1 MTGSCVELTISG
13 IEALLAEEGV
23 DVTSIGLTAG
33 LRDALRTLIDKNQD
47 QLKMCLDTL
56 HQWSEEADAEA
67 MIEWL
72 ETGGWHVADKP
83 EVESALVAAGRAEY
97 DRRIGSLAES
107 VRPADVD
114 EIAKR
119 GAVSLLVQ
127 RQSGPAVCIFHM
139 SRSDCSACE
148 VDDWKAAARDWM
160 PEGSSR
166 SDVEVFT
173 GVEALKLVLRE
184 RIWSHLPSFTSGG
197 VASADWLRLLALGW
211 LTERAERETR
221 RVTRKSEAA
230 ALAVRPRAMIGGH
243 DYHLL
248 PKVTAGFAWAMG
260 GPGIE
265 MSRVEVDSRIFVS
278 APGIAVNARLVGGVQ
293 GLESMAI
300 VPAGYAVLPPEC
312 AKIPHQTILPV
323 DLEGAE
329 DSPPLAVAVAAASQ
343 YVISAPAGKLGI
355 RILAAAHAN
364 RHGLHKTTL
373 RELAREINPGARLVY
388 SHYESVAR
396 GLVQLDGLRLLLP
409 NGWTYRV
416 FDCALPPWRVL
427 TPADYDTEIYVGTSR
442 TFEQNLAE
450 LHQRLGSKYR
460 GEFLFDLNGTM
471 ALPTNRPGTLRQYI
485 RASALWNAYW
495 QNGTRGIPDVR
506 NIPQVDTARWA
517 AMTNYLPPAAVNHVR
532 GRNDGGARSSYSRAI
547 TSMLDDLE
555 FLASRE
561 GGRLVNIDKEDRKVV
576 RVLPPAEY
584 LEAKGKCTKEA
595 STSGKGKEV
604 GKKRQRGRQK

>member
-1 MTGSCVELTISG
+1 MTGQYMDASSTGVA
-13 IEALLAEEGV
+13 ALLAEEGV
-23 DVTSIGLTAG
+23 DTTSASLSAA
-33 LRDALRTLIDKNQD
+33 LRDALCSLIDNNHGK
-47 QLKMCLDTL
+47 LEPCLDALRRWGESAT
-56 HQWSEEADAEA
+56 AELIA
-67 MIEWL
+67 EWL
-72 ETGGWHVADKP
+72 EADGSSFAEKSDL
-83 EVESALVAAGRAEY
+83 ESALVAASKHEYGISVDAIAEN
-97 DRRIGSLAES
+97 
-107 VRPADVD
+107 VRPANFD
-114 EIAKR
+114 EVVRK

-127 RQSGPAVCIFHM
+127 RQSGPAVCVFHV
-139 SRSDCSACE
+139 SRSECSSCQ
-148 VDDWKAAARDWM
+148 VDDWKDAALEWM
-160 PEGSSR
+160 PDGSKR
-166 SDVEVFT
+166 SDIEVFT
-173 GVEALKLVLRE
+173 GLEALKLVLRE
-184 RIWSHLPSFTSGG
+184 RIWSCIPSFTSVG
-197 VASADWLRLLALGW
+197 VASGDWLRLLALGW

-230 ALAVRPRAMIGGH
+230 VLAVRPRAMIGGH

-265 MSRVEVDSRIFVS
+265 MSRAEVDSRIFVP
-278 APGIAVNARLVGGVQ
+278 APGIAVDARLGGVQ
-293 GLESMAI
+293 GLESTAI

-329 DSPPLAVAVAAASQ
+329 DSPPLAVAFAAASQ

-442 TFEQNLAE
+442 TFERNLAE

-495 QNGTRGIPDVR
+495 QYGTRGMPDVR
-506 NIPQVDTARWA
+506 NIPQVDTVQWA
-517 AMTNYLPPAAVNHVR
+517 AMTNYLPPAAVGHMH
-532 GRNDGGARSSYSRAI
+532 GRNGGGAGSSYSRAI

-561 GGRLVNIDKEDRKVV
+561 GGRLVNIDRADRKIV

-584 LEAKGKCTKEA
+584 LEAKGKCMKEA
-595 STSGKGKEV
+595 STSGKGKAV
-604 GKKRQRGRQK
+604 GKERQSSRQK